1 VFRVSLVL
9 LLIGVLAFF
18 VFIAILFW
26 WVGTNDIDESRAA
39 GLMAGIGIGG
49 LLRRRGRDYTEAD
62 VASAYEAVTG
72 SRLIV
77 GRPLDLRRMRGGVTN
92 RLTPTDED
100 RAKYGEFRF
109 VVQTKRPRDPVH
121 DVIRPRGESPSPGG
135 VYWGEVPRD
144 GNEGPDEPRW
154 GLVKYLG
161 NVKVVWFTDE
171 RELDERWQVLDN
183 VLEELKRAAPLQR
196 PDVGADV

>member
-1 VFRVSLVL
+1 
-9 LLIGVLAFF
+9 
-18 VFIAILFW
+18 
-26 WVGTNDIDESRAA
+26 
-39 GLMAGIGIGG
+39 
-49 LLRRRGRDYTEAD
+49 
-62 VASAYEAVTG
+62 
-72 SRLIV
+72 
-77 GRPLDLRRMRGGVTN
+77 
-92 RLTPTDED
+92 
-100 RAKYGEFRF
+100 
-109 VVQTKRPRDPVH
+109 
-121 DVIRPRGESPSPGG
+121 

>member
-1 VFRVSLVL
+1 MFKVSLVL
-9 LLIGVLAFF
+9 LLIGLLAFV

-26 WVGTNDIDESRAA
+26 WVGTSDIDEGRAA
-39 GLMAGIGIGG
+39 GLMAGIGFGA
-49 LLRRRGRDYTEAD
+49 LLRRRGSYTEAE

-77 GRPLDLRRMRGGVTN
+77 GRPLDLQRMRGGVTN
-92 RLTPTDED
+92 RLTPNDED

-109 VVQTKRPRDPVH
+109 VVQTKRPRDPLH

-135 VYWGEVPRD
+135 VYWGEVPR
-144 GNEGPDEPRW
+144 EGRERPDAPRW

-183 VLEELKRAAPLQR
+183 VLEELKRGRSAMR
-196 PDVGADV
+196 TRSFRSR